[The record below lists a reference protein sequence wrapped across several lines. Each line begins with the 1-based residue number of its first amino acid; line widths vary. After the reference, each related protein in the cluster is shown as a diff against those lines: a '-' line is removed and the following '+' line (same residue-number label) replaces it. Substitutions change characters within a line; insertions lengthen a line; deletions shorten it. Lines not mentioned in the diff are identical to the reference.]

1 MIHETVILTIA
12 YIVVFCI
19 ARIPINKKI
28 QVHMWNI
35 TAKQKI
41 IYLLIIALLVIRV
54 IFLNEFLATVQ
65 QTITV
70 TYAAIALDTSFFGL
84 FYIILRKK
92 EIALPF
98 LLGFFISNIVLYM
111 ACVADNLQDI
121 SNIFS
126 GILIEPILPFKFI
139 SVAVKEESLVWFI
152 ALSFYLGVFFVIKG
166 NFFIK
171 DKSNFKTKNERKIV
185 YMGFGLYLMLFPFAF
200 L

>member
-1 MIHETVILTIA
+1 
-12 YIVVFCI
+12 
-19 ARIPINKKI
+19 
-28 QVHMWNI
+28 MWNI
-35 TAKQKI
+35 TTKQKI
-41 IYLLIIALLVIRV
+41 IYLLIIALLVIRI
-54 IFLNEFLATVQ
+54 IFLNEFLATAQ

-126 GILIEPILPFKFI
+126 AVLIEPILPFKFI
-139 SVAVKEESLVWFI
+139 SIAVKEESLVWFI
-152 ALSFYLGVFFVIKG
+152 ALSFYVGVFFVIAG
-166 NFFIK
+166 NFLIK
-171 DKSNFKTKNERKIV
+171 DKSNFKTKLKEK
-185 YMGFGLYLMLFPFAF
+185 LYIWVLDYI
-200 L
+200 